1 MKKIVLT
8 YGLIAGAIV
17 GGMMITTMPMFEK
30 GTLNFENGEVVGY
43 TTMVIALSLVFFGV
57 KSYRDNKLAGVIT
70 FGTAVKVGLLIT
82 LVASLLYA
90 LTWEVIYKEDFIQ
103 RYNEREVVKMKEEGT
118 TEVSLQEATK
128 EMEKF
133 AEMYKNPI
141 FRFGITLMEILPVG
155 IVISLLSAA
164 LLKKKDFL
172 ATTNT

>member
-1 MKKIVLT
+1 MKKIVLI

-103 RYNEREVVKMKEEGT
+103 RYNEREVVKMKEEGA
-118 TEVSLQEATK
+118 TEANLQAATK

>member
-1 MKKIVLT
+1 
-8 YGLIAGAIV
+8 
-17 GGMMITTMPMFEK
+17 MIITMPMFEK

-43 TTMVIALSLVFFGV
+43 TTMVIALSLIFFGV

-82 LVASLLYA
+82 VVASLLYA

-103 RYNEREVVKMKEEGT
+103 RYNEREVVKMKEEGA
-118 TEVSLQEATK
+118 TEANLQAATK

>member
-103 RYNEREVVKMKEEGT
+103 RYNEREVVKMKEEGA
-118 TEVSLQEATK
+118 TEANLQAATK